1 MESEPKKVR
10 QRIRVKDPAPRSPVV
25 LGVAVIGGLVLVAG
39 AIWLTFALLK
49 SRTDPRLPGTWKSDI
64 ETTLAELKKDNPI
77 TKEDEDKLRAF
88 FGQMTVTYTNT
99 TVTSE
104 WKKSVESGSY
114 TIVRKDR
121 DIVIIK
127 VQSSKSEKET
137 EISLHFDDDD
147 TYWIAVGGYLECFRR
162 VK

>member
-1 MESEPKKVR
+1 MEPEPKKLR
-10 QRIRVKDPAPRSPVV
+10 NRIRVKEPEPRNPVF
-25 LGVAVIGGLVLVAG
+25 LGLALFGTLVLVAG
-39 AIWLTFALLK
+39 AIWLTLFLLK

-77 TKEDEDKLRAF
+77 TKEDEEKLRIF

-104 WKKSVESGSY
+104 WKKSVESASY
-114 TIVRKDR
+114 TVVRKDR
-121 DIVIIK
+121 DVVVIK

-137 EISLHFDDDD
+137 EISLHFDNDD
-147 TYWIAVGGYLECFRR
+147 TYWIAVGEYLECFRR

>member
-10 QRIRVKDPAPRSPVV
+10 QRIRIKDPEPRNPII
-25 LGVAVIGGLVLVAG
+25 LGTAVIGGLVLLAG

-49 SRTDPRLPGTWKSDI
+49 SRTDPRLPGIWKSDI

-77 TKEDEDKLRAF
+77 TQDDENKLRAF

-114 TIVRKDR
+114 TVARKDR
-121 DIVIIK
+121 DLVIIK
-127 VQSSKSEKET
+127 VQSSKSDKET

-147 TYWIAVGGYLECFRR
+147 TYWIAVGEYLECFRR

>member
-1 MESEPKKVR
+1 MDPAPKRAR
-10 QRIRVKDPAPRSPVV
+10 QRIRVEDPAPRSPVY
-25 LGVAVIGGLVLVAG
+25 LGLAVIGGLVLLAG

-147 TYWIAVGGYLECFRR
+147 TYWIAVGGDLECFRR